1 MNDFVCDR
9 STWKNRN
16 KSGYASLMDQR
27 LTVLARRGDKVA
39 TKQTG

>member
-1 MNDFVCDR
+1 MNDFARDR

-16 KSGYASLMDQR
+16 KSGYVSLMDQR
-27 LTVLARRGDKVA
+27 LTVLALRGDKVA